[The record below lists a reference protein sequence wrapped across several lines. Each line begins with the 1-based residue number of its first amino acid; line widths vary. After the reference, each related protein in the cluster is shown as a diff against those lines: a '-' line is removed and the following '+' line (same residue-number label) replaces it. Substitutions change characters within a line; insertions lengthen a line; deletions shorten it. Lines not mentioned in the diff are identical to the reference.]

1 MDEKSSEEGPASLL
15 LRQGWGQWRCRQMG
29 SPCSVETWRR
39 NPAEA
44 SRGGEVPGSGSLLVW
59 QRPSGDLPKFTPSRA
74 QVRSDRGVSQLKKD
88 CVVLFGSLYAN

>member
-29 SPCSVETWRR
+29 SPCSVETWRW

-59 QRPSGDLPKFTPSRA
+59 QRPSGDLPKFTPA
-74 QVRSDRGVSQLKKD
+74 ALPCTGKK
-88 CVVLFGSLYAN
+88 

>member
-44 SRGGEVPGSGSLLVW
+44 SRG
-59 QRPSGDLPKFTPSRA
+59 A
-74 QVRSDRGVSQLKKD
+74 RGPWLRLTVGLAAT
-88 CVVLFGSLYAN
+88 FR